1 MVSKMATKF
10 SSPNT
15 NGGTRFSAAPMSE
28 VEFSRMS
35 PVCSV
40 LTTFNG
46 GDIVPF
52 FYQEVLPHSTISV
65 DLDYVIRQTTLVHP
79 VMGDLISDVFAVWI
93 PNRVLNESWVNTMG
107 ENTSGTWVA
116 PEVNLAPLYDDP
128 TGSVQI
134 PVHSVADYYGFP
146 TQEPIH
152 GSVLCQCNDLKFRGY
167 VEAYNTLFRSQS
179 YQPPLS
185 YSKLNVYNGFLLSR
199 GSNVPLKPGGGPGGF
214 LSVPDGTKADGSFAE
229 GAIVK
234 TLYGDGSTA
243 SEYLSLP
250 ARLTNFS
257 ALDKPLKACK
267 LHDYF
272 TSALPSPQKGAEVYF
287 GIGDTAPVTID
298 TAATMSDFPSG
309 NYLKLSQLN
318 NSIFSSL
325 GVYSKTAPNASG
337 YVTAHSG
344 GAAPTGD
351 VSLISGSNLKG
362 VADLSQ
368 ATGISINEL
377 RTAIATQQVYE
388 TLARGGSRYC
398 SEMLASF
405 FGVESDTP
413 FVDRPILLGR
423 VRRSIDTYQVAQ
435 TSPTSSDS
443 PQGTLAA
450 YSYTKNGGHI
460 FQRTF
465 IEHGYIHYFVVVRQ
479 AQNTYTSYFAPDNFR
494 RSNFDFYLPQ
504 LANISE
510 QPIRLATLNPFR
522 ADSMEKALGFQEA
535 WAEYRYE
542 PDRVSGQFRSGIN
555 GSLDSWTLADDYDSD
570 FTHINADWIVSNA
583 EEVINRTVATTSEI
597 APQFKGQFVLRIDKQ
612 IPMPTYSVPGLDSI

>member
-1 MVSKMATKF
+1 MGS
-10 SSPNT
+10 
-15 NGGTRFSAAPMSE
+15 GTRFSAAPMSE
-28 VEFSRMS
+28 VEFSRMA
-35 PVCSV
+35 PVCRIT
-40 LTTFNG
+40 TTFNG

-52 FYQEVLPHSTISV
+52 FYQEVLPHSTINV
-65 DLDYVIRQTTLVHP
+65 DMDYVIRQTTLLHP
-79 VMGDLISDVFAVWI
+79 VMGELISDVFAVWI
-93 PNRVLNESWVNTMG
+93 PNRVVNESWVNTMG

-116 PEVNLAPLYDDP
+116 PEVNLAPLFDNP
-128 TGSVQI
+128 NGSVQI
-134 PVHSVADYYGFP
+134 PMHSVADYYGFP
-146 TQEPIH
+146 TQEPMH

-185 YSKLNVYNGFLLSR
+185 YSKLNVYNGFLHSR
-199 GSNVPLKPGGGPGGF
+199 GSVTPLAPGTGGGGW
-214 LSVPDGTKADGSFAE
+214 SDVPAGTKADGSYAA
-229 GAIVK
+229 GAVVK
-234 TLYGDGSTA
+234 TLYGDGATSRTDI
-243 SEYLSLP
+243 SIPS
-250 ARLTNFS
+250 RLTNFS

-272 TSALPSPQKGAEVYF
+272 TSALPSPQKGPEVYF
-287 GIGDTAPVTID
+287 GIGQTAPVTID
-298 TAATMSDFPSG
+298 TAQEITNFTNG
-309 NYLKLSQLN
+309 GLKLLHGL
-318 NSIFSSL
+318 SSNPP
-325 GVYSKTAPNASG
+325 YSDIMVRNTGFVQAVAADSPD
-337 YVTAHSG
+337 
-344 GAAPTGD
+344 GAAT
-351 VSLISGSNLKG
+351 SAITGSNLKG
-362 VADLSQ
+362 IADLSQ
-368 ATGISINEL
+368 VTGVEIDEL
-377 RTAIATQQVYE
+377 RTAIAVKQVYE

-405 FGVESDTP
+405 FGIEADTP

-423 VRRSIDTYQVAQ
+423 VRRSIDNYQVAQ
-435 TSPTSSDS
+435 TSPTSNDS

-450 YSYTKNGGHI
+450 YSYTKNGGHV

-522 ADSMEKALGFQEA
+522 ADSMEKAIGFQEA

-542 PDRVSGQFRSGIN
+542 PDRVSGQFRSGIS
-555 GSLDSWTLADDYDSD
+555 GSLDSWTLADDYDSE
-570 FTHINADWIVSNA
+570 FTHINADWITSNA
-583 EEVINRTVATTSEI
+583 EEVINRTVATTSEL